1 MIKKTVS
8 KEMKEEKANKDL
20 RNEEAVIGGGQEI
33 RALASGFVI
42 GQSQRVNSK
51 KNNDVSTIIHIL
63 EVGL

>member
-42 GQSQRVNSK
+42 GQSRKVNSK